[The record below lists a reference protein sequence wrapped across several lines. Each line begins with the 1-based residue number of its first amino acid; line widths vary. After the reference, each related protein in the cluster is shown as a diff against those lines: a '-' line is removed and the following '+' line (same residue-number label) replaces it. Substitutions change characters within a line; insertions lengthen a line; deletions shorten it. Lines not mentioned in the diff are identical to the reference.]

1 MSALVAVHG
10 LVLYLAVAWKGI
22 NLSRAP
28 HNRSLRWVTAC
39 LVCAALAYPAG
50 IIVAARPA
58 SPAAPWLTFT
68 ELACLLGTGYALC
81 CFFLFSLRGR
91 SAARVQAWRRAVPVA
106 IAIAILAVT
115 AALTSAGPG
124 MYDLRDPAVVVPYL
138 TFDLCIAWLLADAC
152 MLSRQGARSS
162 TGILARGLRIA
173 AAGLALMVA
182 GASFIAV
189 YIVLRWARIGEPAA
203 LGQAGNLLVIPGVL
217 VFLAGVCY
225 PGAVMRLRAAGVW
238 VRHRRAFRELG
249 PLWTLLHQAFPEDRL
264 ARVPA
269 GRRPALLSP
278 HGVHWRYYRRVIECR
293 DGLVR
298 ISPRLP
304 QDDPAGAELAS
315 HLLAALASVATGPPA
330 EGQAVPV
337 AIPQTPHLDAD
348 ADELIRLSR
357 ALPAST
363 RVRIPRPRRETQAS
377 IPTERTPSP

>member
-1 MSALVAVHG
+1 
-10 LVLYLAVAWKGI
+10 
-22 NLSRAP
+22 
-28 HNRSLRWVTAC
+28 
-39 LVCAALAYPAG
+39 
-50 IIVAARPA
+50 VAARPTA
-58 SPAAPWLTFT
+58 PAAPWLTFI

-81 CFFLFSLRGR
+81 CFFLFSLRPR
-91 SAARVQAWRRAVPVA
+91 PAALAQARRRAIPVSAAV
-106 IAIAILAVT
+106 AILAVT
-115 AALTSAGPG
+115 AAVNSAGAG

-152 MLSRQGARSS
+152 MLARQGARSS
-162 TGILARGLRIA
+162 TGTLARGLRIA

-189 YIVLRWARIGEPAA
+189 YIVLRWARIGEPAS

-217 VFLAGVCY
+217 IFLAGVCY
-225 PGAVMRLRAAGVW
+225 PGAAMRVHAAGVW
-238 VRHRRAFRELG
+238 VRHRRAYRELG

-269 GRRPALLSP
+269 GRRPVLLSP
-278 HGVHWRYYRRVIECR
+278 HGVHWRYYRRIIECR

-304 QDDPAGAELAS
+304 QDDPAGAELAG
-315 HLLAALASVATGPPA
+315 HLLAALASVSAGPPA

-337 AIPQTPHLDAD
+337 AIPETPHLDAD

-357 ALPAST
+357 ALPVST
-363 RVRIPRPRRETQAS
+363 RVRVPRPRRGTQANNR
-377 IPTERTPSP
+377 TERTPFP